1 MDEFNFSIEPGSKK
15 YNNRDYVEK
24 TPLISVV
31 VPFFNSGKYI
41 EQTINSVLNQ
51 TFPYY
56 EILIIDDGS
65 KDEESLEKLKE
76 IEKLDKRIKVFHKE
90 NEGLAATR
98 DFGAFKSSSSC
109 KYLMF
114 LDDDDLIEP
123 TFLECGYWT
132 LETNKEASWAYS
144 DSVGF
149 GTQEY
154 VWNKYFDSDK
164 MKKVNELVSEAL
176 VRKSDFE
183 LVNGYELREKS
194 INEDWNFWLKLL
206 SKGKYPVH
214 MSFYGQWYRRK
225 ETGELQKA
233 NDNKKRALEIINET
247 ASKIIKRVE
256 AIQYPRY
263 RYNYDLIPEKLESIV
278 IPEKEK
284 EKEGKINLLFI
295 MPWMITGGADLFNLN
310 LVKGLDKDK
319 FTITIITTEPN
330 KNVLRQEF
338 EKYATVYD
346 LTSFLD
352 QKYWLAFINYIIEKE
367 NINLILNSNSKIGY
381 NILPYIK
388 SKYIDIPIIDYVH
401 MEEWYNRNGGYSRYS
416 AMYESVI
423 DKTLVCNENSRKILI
438 NHFGK
443 SKDEVETV
451 YIGVDE
457 NKFNPEKYDK
467 EELMKK
473 YLGEVSDK
481 KILSY
486 ICRIS
491 EQKRP
496 LLLLQI
502 IAKLKEK
509 RQDFKVLVVGDGNL
523 LNKMKERAKEL
534 NIYDD
539 IVFTGSLKD
548 TAEIYAISDLTI
560 NCSLK
565 EGLALTAY
573 ESLSMGVPVVSS
585 DVGGQKELI
594 TNEVGEIIPL
604 MQDEKDIYLENY
616 NEKEI
621 NDFVSAIDKVLN
633 NLNEYKKNCRQRI
646 INNFTINKMI
656 EKMTNIFEETK
667 ERPNE
672 LKIENGKGLK
682 DNKDLTKELVT
693 INLKNDEVE
702 YKWECLE
709 YERKVYGI
717 AYSKEGMNYKKELL
731 KEKLWNIPIWR
742 TGIRIY
748 HKIKG
753 KIVGGEDNESNI

>member
-1 MDEFNFSIEPGSKK
+1 MDEFNFSMEPGSKK

-41 EQTINSVLNQ
+41 EQTIISILNQ

-65 KDEESLEKLKE
+65 KDKESLEKLEE
-76 IEKLDKRIKVFHKE
+76 IQKLDKRIKVFHKE

-98 DFGAFKSSSSC
+98 DFGASKSSSSC

-132 LETNKEASWAYS
+132 LETNKESSWAYS

-176 VRKSDFE
+176 VRKNDFE
-183 LVNGYELREKS
+183 LVNGYELREKAV
-194 INEDWNFWLKLL
+194 NEDWNLWLKLL

-214 MSFYGQWYRRK
+214 MSFYGEWYRRK
-225 ETGELQKA
+225 ETGELQKSR
-233 NDNKKRALEIINET
+233 DNKERALEIINET
-247 ASKIIKRVE
+247 AKKVTKKVE

-263 RYNYDLIPEKLESIV
+263 KYNYDLIPEEVEGIV
-278 IPEKEK
+278 IPKK
-284 EKEGKINLLFI
+284 QNNNKINLLFI

-310 LVKGLDKDK
+310 LVKGLDKNK
-319 FTITIITTEPN
+319 FTVTIITTEPN

-338 EKYATVYD
+338 ERYAKVYD

-367 NINLILNSNSKIGY
+367 NINLILNSNSKFGY
-381 NILPYIK
+381 SILPYIK
-388 SKYIDIPIIDYVH
+388 STYINIPILDYVH

-423 DKTLVCNENSRKILI
+423 DKTLVCNENSRKVLI

-443 SKDEVETV
+443 SEDEVQTV

-457 NKFNPEKYDK
+457 NKFNTEKYNK
-467 EELMKK
+467 EELKKK
-473 YLGEVSDK
+473 YLGEASNK
-481 KILSY
+481 KVLSY

-496 LLLLQI
+496 MLFLQI
-502 IAKLKEK
+502 IAKLKQK

-523 LNKMKERAKEL
+523 LEKMKEKTKEL

-539 IVFTGSLKD
+539 IIFTGSLKD
-548 TAEIYAISDLTI
+548 TTEIYAISDLTI

-565 EGLALTAY
+565 EGLALTSY

-594 TNEVGEIIPL
+594 TGEVGEIIPL

-616 NEKEI
+616 NPKEI
-621 NDFVSAIDKVLN
+621 NNFVSAIDKVLN
-633 NLNEYKKNCRQRI
+633 NLDEYKKNCRKRI
-646 INNFTINKMI
+646 VNNFTINKMI
-656 EKMTNIFEETK
+656 EKMTTIFEEAK

-672 LKIENGKGLK
+672 IKVENAKGLSK
-682 DNKDLTKELVT
+682 NKELTKEIIT
-693 INLKNDEVE
+693 INLKNDEIE
-702 YKWECLE
+702 YKWECTE
-709 YERKVYGI
+709 YERKVYGR
-717 AYSKEGMNYKKELL
+717 AYSIEGMNYKKELL
-731 KEKLWNIPIWR
+731 KEKLWNIPLWR
-742 TGIRIY
+742 GAIKIY
-748 HKIKG
+748 HKIKRL
-753 KIVGGEDNESNI
+753 

>member
-1 MDEFNFSIEPGSKK
+1 MDEFNFSMEPGSKK

-41 EQTINSVLNQ
+41 EQTIISILNQ

-65 KDEESLEKLKE
+65 KDKESLEKLEE
-76 IEKLDKRIKVFHKE
+76 IQKLDKRIKVFHKE

-98 DFGAFKSSSSC
+98 DFGASKSSSSC

-132 LETNKEASWAYS
+132 LETNKESSWAYS

-176 VRKSDFE
+176 VRKNDFE
-183 LVNGYELREKS
+183 LVNGYELREKAV
-194 INEDWNFWLKLL
+194 NEDWNLWLKLL

-214 MSFYGQWYRRK
+214 MSFYGEWYRRK
-225 ETGELQKA
+225 ETGELQKSR
-233 NDNKKRALEIINET
+233 DNKERALEIINET
-247 ASKIIKRVE
+247 AKKVTKKVE

-263 RYNYDLIPEKLESIV
+263 KYNYDFIPEEVEGIV
-278 IPEKEK
+278 IPKK
-284 EKEGKINLLFI
+284 QNNNKINLLFI

-310 LVKGLDKDK
+310 LVKGLDKNK
-319 FTITIITTEPN
+319 FTVTIITTEPN

-338 EKYATVYD
+338 ERYAKVYD

-367 NINLILNSNSKIGY
+367 NINLILNSNSKFGY
-381 NILPYIK
+381 SILPYIK
-388 SKYIDIPIIDYVH
+388 STYINIPILDYVH

-423 DKTLVCNENSRKILI
+423 DKTLVCNENSRKVLI

-443 SKDEVETV
+443 SEDEVQTV

-457 NKFNPEKYDK
+457 NKFNTEKYNK
-467 EELMKK
+467 EELKKK
-473 YLGEVSDK
+473 YLGEASNK
-481 KILSY
+481 KVLSY

-496 LLLLQI
+496 MLFLQI
-502 IAKLKEK
+502 IAKLKQK

-523 LNKMKERAKEL
+523 LEKMKEKTKEL

-539 IVFTGSLKD
+539 IIFTGSLKD
-548 TAEIYAISDLTI
+548 TTEIYAISDLTI

-565 EGLALTAY
+565 EGLALTSY

-594 TNEVGEIIPL
+594 TGEVGEIIPL

-616 NEKEI
+616 NPKEI
-621 NDFVSAIDKVLN
+621 NNFVSAIDKVLN
-633 NLNEYKKNCRQRI
+633 NLDEYKKNCRKRI
-646 INNFTINKMI
+646 VNNFTINKMI
-656 EKMTNIFEETK
+656 EKMTTIFEEAK

-672 LKIENGKGLK
+672 IKVENAKGLSK
-682 DNKDLTKELVT
+682 NKELTKEIIT
-693 INLKNDEVE
+693 INLKNDEIE
-702 YKWECLE
+702 YKWECTE
-709 YERKVYGI
+709 YERKVYGR
-717 AYSKEGMNYKKELL
+717 AYSIEGMNYKKELL
-731 KEKLWNIPIWR
+731 KEKLWNIPLWR
-742 TGIRIY
+742 GAIKIY
-748 HKIKG
+748 HKIKRL
-753 KIVGGEDNESNI
+753 

>member
-1 MDEFNFSIEPGSKK
+1 MDKEFNFSIEPGVEK
-15 YNNRDYVEK
+15 YDDRDYNEK
-24 TPLISVV
+24 EPVISVII
-31 VPFFNSGKYI
+31 PFYNGKKYI
-41 EQTINSVLNQ
+41 EQTVISVLNQ

-65 KDEESLEKLKE
+65 KDKESLEKLEE
-76 IEKLDKRIKVFHKE
+76 IQKLDKRIKVFHKE

-98 DFGAFKSSSSC
+98 DFGASKSSSSC

-132 LETNKEASWAYS
+132 LETNKESSWAYS

-164 MKKVNELVSEAL
+164 MKKVNELVSAAL

-206 SKGKYPVH
+206 AKGKYPVH

-225 ETGELQKA
+225 ETGELKKA

-247 ASKIIKRVE
+247 ASKITKKVE

-263 RYNYDLIPEKLESIV
+263 KYNYDLIPEKVEGIV
-278 IPEKEK
+278 ILEKENNS
-284 EKEGKINLLFI
+284 KINLLFI

-310 LVKGLDKDK
+310 LIKGLNKEK
-319 FTITIITTEPN
+319 FTVTIITTEPN

-338 EKYATVYD
+338 ERYANVYD

-352 QKYWLAFINYIIEKE
+352 QKYWLAFINYIIKKE
-367 NINLILNSNSKIGY
+367 NINLILNSNSKMGY
-381 NILPYIK
+381 SILPYIK
-388 SKYIDIPIIDYVH
+388 STHVDIPIIDYVH

-443 SKDEVETV
+443 SEDEVQTV

-457 NKFNPEKYDK
+457 NKFNPEKYNK
-467 EELMKK
+467 QKIWQK
-473 YLGEVSDK
+473 YLEKNEK
-481 KILSY
+481 KKMLSY

-548 TAEIYAISDLTI
+548 TTEIYAISDLTI

-573 ESLSMGVPVVSS
+573 ESLSMGVPVISS

-594 TNEVGEIIPL
+594 TSDVGEIIPL

-616 NEKEI
+616 NPDEI
-621 NDFVSAIDKVLN
+621 NNFVSAIDKVLN
-633 NLNEYKKNCRQRI
+633 NLDEYKKNCRQRI
-646 INNFTINKMI
+646 IDNFSINKMI
-656 EKMTNIFEETK
+656 EKMTAIFEEVK

-672 LKIENGKGLK
+672 IKIENGKGLK
-682 DNKDLTKELVT
+682 NNRELTKEIVT

-709 YERKVYGI
+709 YERKVYGR

-731 KEKLWNIPIWR
+731 KEKLWNIPLWR
-742 TGIRIY
+742 TFVKTVHRF
-748 HKIKG
+748 KR
-753 KIVGGEDNESNI
+753 

>member
-1 MDEFNFSIEPGSKK
+1 MDEFNFSMEPGSKK

-41 EQTINSVLNQ
+41 EQTIISILNQ

-65 KDEESLEKLKE
+65 KDKESLEKLEE
-76 IEKLDKRIKVFHKE
+76 IQKLYKRIKVFHKE

-98 DFGAFKSSSSC
+98 DFGASKSSSSC

-176 VRKSDFE
+176 VRKNDFE
-183 LVNGYELREKS
+183 LVNGYELREKAV
-194 INEDWNFWLKLL
+194 NEDWNLWLKLL

-225 ETGELQKA
+225 ETGELQKSR
-233 NDNKKRALEIINET
+233 DNKERALEIINET
-247 ASKIIKRVE
+247 AKKVTKKVE

-263 RYNYDLIPEKLESIV
+263 KYNYDFIPEEVEGIV
-278 IPEKEK
+278 IPKK
-284 EKEGKINLLFI
+284 QNNNKINLLFI

-310 LVKGLDKDK
+310 LVKGLDKNK
-319 FTITIITTEPN
+319 FTVTIITTEPN

-338 EKYATVYD
+338 ERYAKVYD

-367 NINLILNSNSKIGY
+367 NINLILNSNSKFGY
-381 NILPYIK
+381 SILPYIK
-388 SKYIDIPIIDYVH
+388 STYINIPILDYVH

-423 DKTLVCNENSRKILI
+423 DKTLVCNENSRKVLI

-443 SKDEVETV
+443 SEDEVQTV

-457 NKFNPEKYDK
+457 NKFNTEKYNK
-467 EELMKK
+467 EELKKK
-473 YLGEVSDK
+473 YLGEASNK
-481 KILSY
+481 KVLSY

-496 LLLLQI
+496 MLFLQI

-523 LNKMKERAKEL
+523 LEKMKEKTKEL

-539 IVFTGSLKD
+539 IIFTGSLKD
-548 TAEIYAISDLTI
+548 TTEIYAISDLTI

-565 EGLALTAY
+565 EGLALTSY

-594 TNEVGEIIPL
+594 TGEVGEIIPL

-616 NEKEI
+616 NPKEI
-621 NDFVSAIDKVLN
+621 NNFVSAIDKVLN
-633 NLNEYKKNCRQRI
+633 NLDEYKKNCRKRI
-646 INNFTINKMI
+646 VNNFTINKMI
-656 EKMTNIFEETK
+656 EKMTTIFEEAK

-672 LKIENGKGLK
+672 IKVENAKGLSK
-682 DNKDLTKELVT
+682 NKELTKEIIT
-693 INLKNDEVE
+693 INLKNDEIE
-702 YKWECLE
+702 YKWECTE
-709 YERKVYGI
+709 YERKGYGR
-717 AYSKEGMNYKKELL
+717 AYSIEGMNYKKELL
-731 KEKLWNIPIWR
+731 KEKLWNIPLWR
-742 TGIRIY
+742 GAIKIY
-748 HKIKG
+748 HKIKRL
-753 KIVGGEDNESNI
+753 

>member
-1 MDEFNFSIEPGSKK
+1 MYKEFNFSLEPGRKK
-15 YNNRDYVEK
+15 YDNRDYKEIE
-24 TPLISVV
+24 PIISVII
-31 VPFFNSGKYI
+31 PFYNSYKYI
-41 EQTINSVLNQ
+41 EQTIISVLNQ

-65 KDEESLEKLKE
+65 TDEKSLKKLEE
-76 IEKLDKRIKVFHKE
+76 IQKLDKRIKVFHKE

-98 DFGAFKSSSSC
+98 DFGVSKSSTSC

-132 LETNKEASWAYS
+132 LETNKSASWAYS

-154 VWNKYFDSDK
+154 VWNKYFDLDK
-164 MKKVNELVSEAL
+164 MKKVNELISAAL
-176 VRKSDFE
+176 VRRCDFE
-183 LVNGYELREKS
+183 LVNGYELKEKAV
-194 INEDWNFWLKLL
+194 NEDWNFWLKLL
-206 SKGKYPVH
+206 AEGKYPVH

-225 ETGELQKA
+225 ETGELKKA
-233 NDNKKRALEIINET
+233 SENKKRALKIINET
-247 ASKIIKRVE
+247 ASKITKKVE

-263 RYNYDLIPEKLESIV
+263 NYNYDLIPEEVESIV

-284 EKEGKINLLFI
+284 DNKINLLFI
-295 MPWMITGGADLFNLN
+295 IPWMITGGADLFNLN

-319 FTITIITTEPN
+319 FAITIITTEPN

-338 EKYATVYD
+338 EKYAKVYD

-352 QKYWLAFINYIIEKE
+352 QKYWVAFVNYIIKKE
-367 NINLILNSNSKIGY
+367 NINIILNSNSKMGY
-381 NILPYIK
+381 GMLPYIK
-388 SKYIDIPIIDYVH
+388 GKYANIPIIDYVH

-423 DKTLVCNENSRKILI
+423 DKTLVCNENSKKILTKY
-438 NHFGK
+438 FGK
-443 SKDEVETV
+443 KEDEVQTV

-457 NKFNPEKYDK
+457 NKFDPGKYNKD
-467 EELMKK
+467 ELKKK
-473 YLGEVSDK
+473 YLGQVTNK

-496 LLLLQI
+496 ILLLQI

-539 IVFTGSLKD
+539 IIFTGALSN

-565 EGLALTAY
+565 EGLALTSY

-594 TNEVGEIIPL
+594 TKDVGKIVKVL
-604 MQDEKDIYLENY
+604 QDESDIYSENY
-616 NEKEI
+616 QQKEI
-621 NDFVSAIDKVLN
+621 NDFAVAIDEILN
-633 NLNEYKKNCRQRI
+633 NLETYKENCRKRI
-646 INNFTINKMI
+646 LNRFTINEMI
-656 EKMTNIFEETK
+656 KEMTDIFERVK
-667 ERPNE
+667 KKPNE
-672 LKIENGKGLK
+672 LKIENGKELEKNRG
-682 DNKDLTKELVT
+682 LTKELVT
-693 INLKNDEVE
+693 VNLKNDEVE

-709 YERKVYGI
+709 YERKMYGI
-717 AYSKEGMNYKKELL
+717 AYSIEGMNYKKELL
-731 KEKLWNIPIWR
+731 KEKLWNIPLWR
-742 TGIRIY
+742 GFI
-748 HKIKG
+748 
-753 KIVGGEDNESNI
+753 KIVHKLRK

>member
-1 MDEFNFSIEPGSKK
+1 MKKQFEFSLEPGLKK
-15 YNNRDYVEK
+15 YDDRDYTNDE
-24 TPLISVV
+24 PIISVII
-31 VPFFNSGKYI
+31 PFYNSGKCI
-41 EQTINSVLNQ
+41 KQTIVSILNQ

-65 KDEESLEKLKE
+65 KDEESLERLKE

-98 DFGAFKSSSSC
+98 DFGASKSSSSC

-164 MKKVNELVSEAL
+164 MKKVNELVSAAL

-183 LVNGYELREKS
+183 LVNGYELREKAV
-194 INEDWNFWLKLL
+194 NEDWNFWLKLL
-206 SKGKYPVH
+206 AKGKYPVH

-225 ETGELQKA
+225 VTGELQKSR
-233 NDNKKRALEIINET
+233 DNKERALEIINGT
-247 ASKIIKRVE
+247 ASKITKRVE

-263 RYNYDLIPEKLESIV
+263 NYNYDLILEKVESIV
-278 IPEKEK
+278 IPEK

-310 LVKGLDKDK
+310 LVKGLDKNK
-319 FTITIITTEPN
+319 FKITIITTEPN

-352 QKYWLAFINYIIEKE
+352 QKYWIAFIDYIIKKE
-367 NINLILNSNSKIGY
+367 NINLILNSNSKFGY
-381 NILPYIK
+381 TILPYIK
-388 SKYIDIPIIDYVH
+388 SKYINIPILDYVH

-443 SKDEVETV
+443 NANEVETV

-457 NKFNPEKYDK
+457 NKFNPEKYNK
-467 EELMKK
+467 EEIKKK
-473 YLGEVSDK
+473 YLGEASNK
-481 KILSY
+481 KVLSY

-496 LLLLQI
+496 LLFLQI
-502 IAKLKEK
+502 ISKLKQK

-523 LNKMKERAKEL
+523 LGKMKEKAKEL
-534 NIYDD
+534 NICDD
-539 IVFTGSLKD
+539 IIFTGALSN
-548 TAEIYAISDLTI
+548 TAKIYAISDLTI

-565 EGLALTAY
+565 EGLALTSY

-594 TNEVGEIIPL
+594 TNDVGKTIPL
-604 MQDEKDIYLENY
+604 VQNEKDIYLEEY
-616 NEKEI
+616 DKEEV
-621 NDFVSAIDKVLN
+621 NNFVLAIDEILN
-633 NLNEYKKNCRQRI
+633 NLEKYKANCRKRI
-646 INNFTINKMI
+646 VENFTINKMI
-656 EKMTNIFEETK
+656 EKMTTILEKAK
-667 ERPNE
+667 EKPNE
-672 LKIENGKGLK
+672 IKVENANGLSK
-682 DNKDLTKELVT
+682 NKEITKELIT
-693 INLKNDEVE
+693 INLKNDEIE
-702 YKWECLE
+702 YKWECNE
-709 YERKVYGI
+709 YERKVYGR

-731 KEKLWNIPIWR
+731 KERLWSIPLWR
-742 TGIRIY
+742 GFI
-748 HKIKG
+748 
-753 KIVGGEDNESNI
+753 KIVHKYKK

>member
-1 MDEFNFSIEPGSKK
+1 MDKEFDFLIEPGIKR
-15 YNNRDYVEK
+15 YNGINYVEK
-24 TPLISVV
+24 EPKVSIII
-31 VPFFNSGKYI
+31 PFFNSKKYI
-41 EQTINSVLNQ
+41 EQTIISVLNQ

-65 KDEESLEKLKE
+65 KDEESLKKLEE
-76 IEKLDKRIKVFHKE
+76 IEKLDKRIKVFHKK
-90 NEGLAATR
+90 NEGLSATR
-98 DFGAFKSSSSC
+98 DFGASKSSKSC

-132 LETNKEASWAYS
+132 LETNKDASWAYS
-144 DSVGF
+144 DSIGF

-154 VWNKYFDSDK
+154 VWNKYFDSEK
-164 MKKVNELVSEAL
+164 MKKVNELVSSVL
-176 VRKSDFE
+176 VRESDFE
-183 LVNGYELREKS
+183 LVNGYELREKAV
-194 INEDWNFWLKLL
+194 NEDWNFWLKLL
-206 SKGKYPVH
+206 AKGKYPVH

-225 ETGELQKA
+225 ETGELKKA
-233 NDNKKRALEIINET
+233 SDNKKRALEIINET
-247 ASKIIKRVE
+247 ASKITKKVE

-263 RYNYDLIPEKLESIV
+263 NYNYDLISENVESIV

-284 EKEGKINLLFI
+284 DKKINLLFI
-295 MPWMITGGADLFNLN
+295 MPWMIMGGADLFNLN
-310 LVKGLDKDK
+310 LVRGLDKEK
-319 FTITIITTEPN
+319 YAVTIITTEPN

-352 QKYWLAFINYIIEKE
+352 HKYWLAFINYIIKKE
-367 NINLILNSNSKIGY
+367 NINLILNSNSKFGY
-381 NILPYIK
+381 TILPYIK
-388 SKYIDIPIIDYVH
+388 STHIDIPIIDYVH

-443 SKDEVETV
+443 NENEVETV

-457 NKFNPEKYDK
+457 NKFNPEKYNK
-467 EELMKK
+467 EELIKK
-473 YLGEVSDK
+473 YQVKGK

-496 LLLLQI
+496 MLFLKI

-523 LNKMKERAKEL
+523 LNKMKEKAKEL

-548 TAEIYAISDLTI
+548 TTEIYAISDLTI

-565 EGLALTAY
+565 EGLALTSY
-573 ESLSMGVPVVSS
+573 ESLSMGVPVISS

-594 TNEVGEIIPL
+594 TDEVGEIIPL
-604 MQDEKDIYLENY
+604 MQDEKDIYLEKY
-616 NEKEI
+616 NQKEI
-621 NDFVSAIDKVLN
+621 NAFISAIDKVLN
-633 NLNEYKKNCRQRI
+633 NLNTYKENCRQRI
-646 INNFTINKMI
+646 IDNFTIDKMI
-656 EKMTNIFEETK
+656 EKMTNIFEDVK
-667 ERPNE
+667 EKTNE
-672 LKIENGKGLK
+672 IKMENAKGLK
-682 DNKDLTKELVT
+682 NNRNLTKELIT
-693 INLKNDEVE
+693 INIKNDEVE

-709 YERKVYGI
+709 YERKIYGI

-731 KEKLWNIPIWR
+731 KEKLWNISLWR
-742 TGIRIY
+742 NFI
-748 HKIKG
+748 
-753 KIVGGEDNESNI
+753 KIVHKFRE

>member
-1 MDEFNFSIEPGSKK
+1 MDNVFNFSIEPGLKK
-15 YNNRDYVEK
+15 YNNRDYKEK
-24 TPLISVV
+24 EPIISVII
-31 VPFFNSGKYI
+31 PFFNSEKYI
-41 EQTINSVLNQ
+41 EQTVTSVLNQ

-65 KDEESLEKLKE
+65 KDEKSLEKLEK

-98 DFGAFKSSSSC
+98 DFGASKSSSCC

-132 LETNKEASWAYS
+132 LETNKEASWVYS

-164 MKKVNELVSEAL
+164 MKKVNELVSSTL

-183 LVNGYELREKS
+183 LVNGYELREKAV
-194 INEDWNFWLKLL
+194 NEDWNFWLKLL
-206 SKGKYPVH
+206 AKEKYPVH

-225 ETGELQKA
+225 ETGELQKSRT
-233 NDNKKRALEIINET
+233 NKERALEIINET
-247 ASKIIKRVE
+247 ASKINKKVE

-263 RYNYDLIPEKLESIV
+263 KYNYDLILEEVEGII
-278 IPEKEK
+278 IPEKENN
-284 EKEGKINLLFI
+284 KINLLFI

-319 FTITIITTEPN
+319 FTVTIITTEPN

-352 QKYWLAFINYIIEKE
+352 QKYWLAFINYIIKKE
-367 NINLILNSNSKIGY
+367 NINLILNSNSKFGY
-381 NILPYIK
+381 AILPYIK
-388 SKYIDIPIIDYVH
+388 STYVEIPIIDYVH

-416 AMYESVI
+416 AMYKSVI

-438 NHFGK
+438 NYFGK
-443 SKDEVETV
+443 SEDEVETV

-457 NKFNPEKYDK
+457 NKFNPEKYNK
-467 EELMKK
+467 QKILQK
-473 YLGEVSDK
+473 YLRKDEKK

-496 LLLLQI
+496 MLLLQI
-502 IAKLKEK
+502 IAKLKQK

-523 LNKMKERAKEL
+523 LGKMKERAKEL

-539 IVFTGSLKD
+539 IVFTGALSN
-548 TAEIYAISDLTI
+548 TSEIYAISDLTI

-565 EGLALTAY
+565 EGLALTSY

-594 TNEVGEIIPL
+594 TSEVGKTIEVI
-604 MQDEKDIYLENY
+604 QNEEDIYLEKY
-616 NEKEI
+616 DEKEI
-621 NDFVSAIDKVLN
+621 NNFVLAIDEILN
-633 NLNEYKKNCRQRI
+633 NLEKYKANCRKRI
-646 INNFTINKMI
+646 IENFTINKMI
-656 EKMTNIFEETK
+656 EKMTAIFEEIK
-667 ERPNE
+667 KHPNE
-672 LKIENGKGLK
+672 VKVENGKGLSK
-682 DNKDLTKELVT
+682 NKELTKEIVT
-693 INLKNDEVE
+693 INLKNDEIE
-702 YKWECLE
+702 YKWECTE
-709 YERKVYGI
+709 YERKVYGR
-717 AYSKEGMNYKKELL
+717 AYSIEGMNYKKELL
-731 KEKLWNIPIWR
+731 KEKLWKIPLWR
-742 TGIRIY
+742 DFI
-748 HKIKG
+748 
-753 KIVGGEDNESNI
+753 KIVHKFRK